1 VTDGGVKQR
10 DYSDGEEKKNG
21 MGRIHLITND
31 ELQMA
36 NQCRNLGERGRLARS
51 FRRPRRKGFQ
61 GVTRGAPAHGRA
73 SCDTAGEGARAPP
86 VAHSF
91 ERHSSTSP
99 RIKTMVREFALTC
112 SHLMTSRFR
121 FGFLALTWLVTSNH
135 ASADRASTRSE
146 HTNRL
151 AHEKSPYLLQH
162 AHNPVDW
169 YPWGEE
175 AFAKARR
182 ENKPIFLSV
191 GYSTCHW
198 CHVMAHE
205 SFENED
211 VAAVMNREFVNIK
224 VDREE
229 RPDVDRVYMTFVQA
243 TTGSGGWPM
252 SVWLTPDL
260 KPFVGGT
267 YFPPEER
274 YGQPAFKK
282 VLERIATAWK
292 EDHDKIVEQG
302 SKIVEALRGSQSAAP
317 AEGTID
323 SSVADAAYRQLD
335 RSYDPKEGGFGTAPK
350 FPRPVTLNFL
360 TRFYAREAGHAS
372 GLPSANNASGTHAL
386 PSQALETA
394 LFTLRKMAAGG
405 MHDHIG
411 GGFHRYSVD
420 RYWHVPHFEKMLY
433 DQAQLAAAYLD
444 AFQITRDK
452 QYESV
457 ARDILD
463 YVARDMT
470 SKEGGFFS
478 AEDADSPVFGIDAP
492 NHKTAEG
499 AFYIWTK
506 KEIND
511 ALGNSAD
518 VFDFH
523 YGVQAHGNAPEGSD
537 PHDEFR
543 GKNILIERHT
553 IAETAERF
561 KKSEEEIGKVLAE
574 SRDKLFAIR
583 AKRPRPHLDDKIIA
597 AWNGLMISAFARAAQ
612 VLDDARYLEVAT
624 RAAKFMRTKLYDS
637 SHKILYRSYRE
648 GRSNIEGF
656 ADDYAT
662 VIQGLLDL
670 YQASFHIECLK
681 LARQLQETQDRLFFD
696 EQNGGYFSNSGRDK
710 NVFVRIK
717 DDNDGAEP
725 AASSIAALNLLRL
738 SQIYNDPKM
747 AERAKKTIDAF
758 ATILL
763 QFPSGMPQMLVAL
776 ETSLGKPRQI
786 VIAGKKDSPETEA
799 LLKEV
804 HRHFLPNTIVIL
816 ADASEGQKYLGENNE
831 AIRAMSLVEGKPA
844 AYVCENFTCKAPVTD
859 PKQLSDLLKL

>member
-1 VTDGGVKQR
+1 
-10 DYSDGEEKKNG
+10 
-21 MGRIHLITND
+21 
-31 ELQMA
+31 MA
-36 NQCRNLGERGRLARS
+36 I
-51 FRRPRRKGFQ
+51 
-61 GVTRGAPAHGRA
+61 
-73 SCDTAGEGARAPP
+73 D
-86 VAHSF
+86 
-91 ERHSSTSP
+91 
-99 RIKTMVREFALTC
+99 
-112 SHLMTSRFR
+112 FR
-121 FGFLALTWLVTSNH
+121 FGILALTWLVTSTH
-135 ASADRASTRSE
+135 TAAKPTPAASE

-151 AHEKSPYLLQH
+151 GHEKSPYLLQH

-205 SFENED
+205 SFESEE
-211 VAAVMNREFVNIK
+211 VAAIMNREFVNIK

-243 TTGSGGWPM
+243 TTGGGGWPM

-302 SKIVEALRGSQSAAP
+302 SKIVEALRESQSAAP
-317 AEGTID
+317 GEGKID
-323 SSVADAAYRQLD
+323 GSVADAAYRQLD
-335 RSYDPKEGGFGTAPK
+335 RSYDPKEGGFGNAPK

-360 TRFYAREAGHAS
+360 TRFYARDPKSDAGK
-372 GLPSANNASGTHAL
+372 HAL
-386 PSQALETA
+386 DMA

-433 DQAQLAAAYLD
+433 DQAQLAVAYLD
-444 AFQITRDK
+444 AVQILRDPHLNPLPCQGEADAK
-452 QYESV
+452 APVRVEFEAV

-478 AEDADSPVFGIDAP
+478 AEDADSPVVARIGNP
-492 NHKTAEG
+492 GHKKTAEG
-499 AFYIWTK
+499 AFYVWTK
-506 KEIND
+506 KEID
-511 ALGNSAD
+511 AALGDAAEI
-518 VFDFH
+518 FDFH

-553 IAETAERF
+553 IAQTAEHL
-561 KKSEEEIGKVLAE
+561 KKSEKEIGESLAQ
-574 SRDKLFAIR
+574 SREKLFSIR

-612 VLDDARYLEVAT
+612 VLDPATAGRYLEIAT
-624 RAAKFMRTKLYDS
+624 RGAKFLRANLYEEKSKL
-637 SHKILYRSYRE
+637 LYRNYRG
-648 GRSNIEGF
+648 GRSDIEGF
-656 ADDYAT
+656 ADDYAF

-670 YQASFHIECLK
+670 YEASFDVDWLKFAIE
-681 LARQLQETQDRLFFD
+681 LQETQDRLFFD
-696 EQNGGYFSNSGRDK
+696 EKNGGYFSTSGKDQS
-710 NVFVRIK
+710 VFLRMK

-725 AASSIAALNLLRL
+725 AASSVAALNLLRL
-738 SQIYNDPKM
+738 AQFRDDKTM
-747 AERAKKTIDAF
+747 AERARKTIDAF
-758 ATILL
+758 ATTLSH
-763 QFPSGMPQMLVAL
+763 FPSAMPQMLVAL
-776 ETSLGKPRQI
+776 DYWLSKPRQI
-786 VIAGKKDSPETEA
+786 VIAGKKDAPETQA
-799 LLKEV
+799 LFKAV
-804 HRHFLPNTIVIL
+804 HSHFLPKTILLI
-816 ADASEGQKYLGENNE
+816 AECSDGKKFLGEKKE
-831 AIRAMSLVEGKPA
+831 AICSMSMVEGKPA
-844 AYVCENFTCKAPVTD
+844 AYVCENFTCKAPVTE
-859 PKQLSDLLKL
+859 PKQLAKLLVE

>member
-1 VTDGGVKQR
+1 
-10 DYSDGEEKKNG
+10 
-21 MGRIHLITND
+21 MIT
-31 ELQMA
+31 
-36 NQCRNLGERGRLARS
+36 
-51 FRRPRRKGFQ
+51 
-61 GVTRGAPAHGRA
+61 
-73 SCDTAGEGARAPP
+73 
-86 VAHSF
+86 
-91 ERHSSTSP
+91 
-99 RIKTMVREFALTC
+99 
-112 SHLMTSRFR
+112 RFR
-121 FGFLALTWLVTSNH
+121 FGILALVWSVTANH
-135 ASADRASTRSE
+135 NDAGPTSVDARRAESAATKMSG

-205 SFENED
+205 SFESEE
-211 VAAVMNREFVNIK
+211 VAAIMNREFVNIK

-243 TTGSGGWPM
+243 TTGGGGWPM

-292 EDHDKIVEQG
+292 EDHDKIVGQG
-302 SKIVEALRGSQSAAP
+302 SKIVEALRESQSAAP
-317 AEGTID
+317 GEGKID
-323 SSVADAAYRQLD
+323 VSVADAAYRQID
-335 RSYDPKEGGFGTAPK
+335 RSHDPKEGGFGNAPK

-360 TRFYAREAGHAS
+360 TRFYARDPKTDTGK
-372 GLPSANNASGTHAL
+372 HAL
-386 PSQALETA
+386 DMA

-405 MHDHIG
+405 MHDHVG

-433 DQAQLAAAYLD
+433 DQAQLAVAYLD
-444 AFQITRDK
+444 AFQITKDK

-478 AEDADSPVFGIDAP
+478 AEDADSPVVGVDDP
-492 NHKTAEG
+492 GHKKTAEG

-506 KEIND
+506 KEIDD
-511 ALGNSAD
+511 ALGEAAEI
-518 VFDFH
+518 FDFH

-553 IAETAERF
+553 IAETARHF
-561 KKSEEEIGKVLAE
+561 KKSEAEIVKVLAQ
-574 SRDKLFAIR
+574 SRQKLFAIR
-583 AKRPRPHLDDKIIA
+583 AQRPRPHLDDKIIA

-612 VLDDARYLEVAT
+612 VLDDSRYLEIAT
-624 RAAKFMRTKLYDS
+624 RAANFLRGNLYEEKSKL
-637 SHKILYRSYRE
+637 LYRNYR
-648 GRSNIEGF
+648 GSRSGVEGF
-656 ADDYAT
+656 ADDYAF
-662 VIQGLLDL
+662 VVQGLLDL
-670 YQASFHIECLK
+670 YEASFNVEWLK
-681 LARQLQETQDRLFFD
+681 FATELQATQDRLFFD
-696 EQNGGYFSNSGRDK
+696 EKNGGYFSASGKDAS
-710 NVFVRIK
+710 VFLRMK

-738 SQIYNDPKM
+738 SQMYDDPKM

-763 QFPSGMPQMLVAL
+763 QFPSGMPQMLVAV
-776 ETSLGKPRQI
+776 ENSLGKPRQI
-786 VIAGKKDSPETEA
+786 VIAGKKDSSETKA

-816 ADASEGQKYLGENNE
+816 ADANEGQKYLGERNE
-831 AIRAMSLVEGKPA
+831 AVRAMSLVEGKPA
-844 AYVCENFTCKAPVTD
+844 VYVCENFTCKAPVTD
-859 PKQLSDLLKL
+859 LKQLSDLLKL

>member
-1 VTDGGVKQR
+1 
-10 DYSDGEEKKNG
+10 
-21 MGRIHLITND
+21 MITN
-31 ELQMA
+31 
-36 NQCRNLGERGRLARS
+36 
-51 FRRPRRKGFQ
+51 
-61 GVTRGAPAHGRA
+61 
-73 SCDTAGEGARAPP
+73 
-86 VAHSF
+86 
-91 ERHSSTSP
+91 
-99 RIKTMVREFALTC
+99 
-112 SHLMTSRFR
+112 FR
-121 FGFLALTWLVTSNH
+121 FGILALVWLVTTNH
-135 ASADRASTRSE
+135 NDARPTPVDAQRSE
-146 HTNRL
+146 NAATKMSEQTNRL

-205 SFENED
+205 SFESEE
-211 VAAVMNREFVNIK
+211 VAGIMNREFVNIK

-302 SKIVEALRGSQSAAP
+302 SKIVEALRESQSAAP
-317 AEGTID
+317 AGGKING
-323 SSVADAAYRQLD
+323 SVADAAYRQLD
-335 RSYDPKEGGFGTAPK
+335 RSYDPKEGGFGNAPK

-360 TRFYAREAGHAS
+360 TRFYARDPKSDS
-372 GLPSANNASGTHAL
+372 GKHAL
-386 PSQALETA
+386 DMA

-405 MHDHIG
+405 MHDHVG

-433 DQAQLAAAYLD
+433 DQAQLAVAYLD
-444 AFQITRDK
+444 AFQITKDK

-478 AEDADSPVFGIDAP
+478 AEDADSPVVGIDAP
-492 NHKTAEG
+492 GDKKTAEG

-506 KEIND
+506 KEID
-511 ALGNSAD
+511 DGLGDSAEI
-518 VFDFH
+518 FDFY

-543 GKNILIERHT
+543 GKNILIERRT
-553 IAETAERF
+553 IPETARHF
-561 KKSEEEIGKVLAE
+561 KKSEGEIGKVLTR
-574 SRDKLFAIR
+574 SREKLLAIR
-583 AKRPRPHLDDKIIA
+583 AQRPRPHLDDKIIS

-612 VLDDARYLEVAT
+612 VIDEPRYLQVAT
-624 RAAKFMRTKLYDS
+624 RSANFVRAKLYDPS
-637 SHKILYRSYRE
+637 RKILYRSYRV

-656 ADDYAT
+656 ADDYAF
-662 VIQGLLDL
+662 VVQSLLDL
-670 YQASFHIECLK
+670 YEASFDIEWLK
-681 LARQLQETQDRLFFD
+681 LAIELQHTQDRLFFD
-696 EQNGGYFSNSGRDK
+696 EKHGGYFSNSGRDK
-710 NVFVRIK
+710 SVFVRMK

-738 SQIYNDPKM
+738 SQMYDDSRT
-747 AERAKKTIDAF
+747 AERAKKTIEAF

-763 QFPSGMPQMLVAL
+763 QFPSGMPQMLVAV
-776 ETSLGKPRQI
+776 ENSLGKPRQI
-786 VIAGKKDSPETEA
+786 VIAGKKDSPETKA

-804 HRHFLPNTIVIL
+804 HRHFLRNTILIL
-816 ADASEGQKYLGENNE
+816 ADANEGQKYLGEKNE
-831 AIRAMSLVEGKPA
+831 AIRAMSLVDGKPA

-859 PKQLSDLLKL
+859 VKGLSDLLKL